1 MVAISFM
8 HLEVHLTLGCKVKP
22 GVLARGNRTRLF
34 VRPTSVSEGDY
45 AAGMRMASTSISR
58 SLSIS
63 FVLVVCSFG
72 CGSPGVPS
80 SPVPPASSTPSAPSA
95 SASVSNAPAASAT
108 PEPAAAPQAPVSDV
122 AKRVVEAPDRSADDR
137 ALDAG
142 RHPGEML
149 TFFGIAP
156 GQRVGEIVA
165 GAGYTTELLART
177 VGPQGKVYAQNNR
190 FILEKFAQKPW
201 AARLAKPENKNVV
214 RVDRELEEPFPA
226 DVKDLDCVIDV
237 LFYHDTVWM
246 KTDRAKMN
254 RAIFAA
260 LKPGGVYGIVDHSGR
275 DGTGTRE
282 SDTLHRIEEKVVRDE
297 IVAAGFVL
305 EAQAD
310 FLRNPKDTRDWNASP
325 RAAAEKRGTS
335 DRFVLKFVKPAKK

>member
-1 MVAISFM
+1 
-8 HLEVHLTLGCKVKP
+8 
-22 GVLARGNRTRLF
+22 
-34 VRPTSVSEGDY
+34 
-45 AAGMRMASTSISR
+45 MASISIS
-58 SLSIS
+58 LSCAL
-63 FVLVVCSFG
+63 LVCGFG
-72 CGSPGVPS
+72 CGTPS
-80 SPVPPASSTPSAPSA
+80 APASSVPPVSSAPIAPSA
-95 SASVSNAPAASAT
+95 SAQTASAPVSSAPAASAK
-108 PEPAAAPQAPVSDV
+108 PDQAAAATPAPISEV
-122 AKRVVEAPDRSADDR
+122 AKRVVEAQDRSADDR

-177 VGPQGKVYAQNNR
+177 VGAQGKVYAQNNR

-275 DGTGTRE
+275 DGTSTRE
-282 SDTLHRIEEKVVRDE
+282 SDTLHRIEEKVVREE